1 MTVSGLPPERNLAHP
16 SSGEAA
22 SPASTRRGPAEQHVH
37 RQSSQQGHVG
47 AFRPQRSS
55 RPPGSHHHGH
65 APATVLH
72 PESNDPDAFT
82 LTGKPVT
89 ARAESAIRYCLA
101 AQSKI
106 SSLSVPTR
114 GTIALPGASPIPG
127 PLPKTGTAL
136 RSHQQS
142 TWSQV
147 PAPSGAATQ
156 MPLAGKRYSV
166 LNSKHSSYL
175 GAPLR
180 NRTVDLLLTMYLR
193 PVPLSQGRAPEQPKH
208 EHRPAAASPRR
219 LSRASFATR
228 SATHFDLGR
237 VAGGRRRRCSCG
249 RPQPDG
255 RGPARKD
262 FS

>member
-1 MTVSGLPPERNLAHP
+1 MPRDCSDGAR
-16 SSGEAA
+16 AA
-22 SPASTRRGPAEQHVH
+22 SRAEPGASQLWRSCQPSVDKAGPAEQHVH

-55 RPPGSHHHGH
+55 RPPGSHCHGH

-106 SSLSVPTR
+106 SSLSVPRR
-114 GTIALPGASPIPG
+114 GAIALPGASPIPG

-147 PAPSGAATQ
+147 PAPFGTATQ
-156 MPLAGKRYSV
+156 CHSRTVRYSV
-166 LNSKHSSYL
+166 LNSKTPHILEPPY
-175 GAPLR
+175 GIE
-180 NRTVDLLLTMYLR
+180 T
-193 PVPLSQGRAPEQPKH
+193 
-208 EHRPAAASPRR
+208 
-219 LSRASFATR
+219 
-228 SATHFDLGR
+228 
-237 VAGGRRRRCSCG
+237 
-249 RPQPDG
+249 
-255 RGPARKD
+255 
-262 FS
+262 